1 MSLKIRLSLLFALL
15 AGSILFLF
23 AMLIYFSAANDRRK
37 EFFNHLQKEALTR
50 ANLLLDAEV
59 EAQTLQTIYLSNR
72 EILHEVE
79 VAVYDPWFNLIYHDA
94 VEIDFVKETPEMI
107 REILEKGEI
116 RFVQEGW
123 EVIGM
128 VFHFNG
134 KTYVLTA
141 AAFDQYGHTKLR
153 NLLNNLI
160 LFWLAGVVLIAA
172 AGWFFAR
179 RTLKPIALMVKKAN
193 EITATNLDLRLNEG
207 KRKDELYQLAATFNR
222 MLDRLQDS
230 FEAQK
235 EFVSNV
241 AHEIRTPL
249 AAVMG
254 EIELS
259 LSQNRSK
266 EAYEEAL
273 QKVMDDARRL
283 SRLSSGLLDLA
294 KATYEP
300 GQISMKK
307 VRLDEVLIDA
317 RKDILKNNSDYHVH
331 ILFDE
336 NIEDE
341 NLITV
346 NGNSY
351 LLKVA
356 FANLMD
362 NACKFSDN
370 RSAIVQ
376 LRIESSRLIA
386 SVEDEGTGISEDD
399 LNKVF
404 TPFYRGENKSITEGH
419 GIGLPLTLRIVD
431 LHKGQINLL
440 PKPQKGTIAE
450 VSWIIEER

>member
-15 AGSILFLF
+15 VGSILFLF

-235 EFVSNV
+235 EFVSNI
-241 AHEIRTPL
+241 AHELRTPL
-249 AAVMG
+249 AAVLG
-254 EIELS
+254 ETELA
-259 LSQNRSK
+259 LSREKSSQ
-266 EAYEEAL
+266 EYQQAL
-273 QKVMDDARRL
+273 AQIHADSRKL
-283 SRLSSGLLDLA
+283 SRLITGLLDLA
-294 KATYEP
+294 RASYDRSAIALTE
-300 GQISMKK
+300 
-307 VRLDEVLIDA
+307 VRLDEILLDA
-317 RKDILKNNSDYHVH
+317 RSDVLKVH
-331 ILFDE
+331 PKYEIDLLFDDQWE
-336 NIEDE
+336 EKE
-341 NLITV
+341 EEGFV
-346 NGNSY
+346 VKGNEY
-351 LLKVA
+351 LLRVA
-356 FANLMD
+356 FANLME
-362 NACKFSDN
+362 NGCKFSAGKPVKVSLEYTNGINKITIADN
-370 RSAIVQ
+370 GPGIPD
-376 LRIESSRLIA
+376 
-386 SVEDEGTGISEDD
+386 EDMEMIFKPFFRGK
-399 LNKVF
+399 NKEL
-404 TPFYRGENKSITEGH
+404 TDGS
-419 GIGLPLTLRIVD
+419 GIGLPLVERIML
-431 LHKGQINLL
+431 LHNASFGITSSEAM
-440 PKPQKGTIAE
+440 GTKVE
-450 VSWIIEER
+450 VSFQ